1 MHALANR
8 LFTAVIS
15 LVYLALGICGSISPL
30 LHSPPPQTDVQQLAV
45 SLNYG
50 YLFGIFPMNIVSD
63 ILFIAIGVAG
73 VICALTA
80 VRSRYFERTILT
92 LSVIAVFLGFLP
104 WGVSRLW
111 GFMPLWGWTDA
122 LFFMTALFSFYF
134 AFVEGPLLPQ
144 INEPVSGNQ

>member
-8 LFTAVIS
+8 LFTLMIS
-15 LVYLALGICGSISPL
+15 LVFLALGICGLISPL
-30 LHSPPPQTDVQQLAV
+30 LHSPPPQTDVQQMVV

-63 ILFIAIGVAG
+63 ILFISIGIAG
-73 VICALTA
+73 LVCAFRTGT
-80 VRSRYFERTILT
+80 SRYFERTIVA

-104 WGVSRLW
+104 WGVNRLW
-111 GFMPLWGWTDA
+111 GVMPLWGWTDA

-134 AFVEGPLLPQ
+134 AFVEGPLMPV
-144 INEPVSGNQ
+144 INEPVSGH